1 MRRIISIAN
10 QKGGVGKT
18 TTAVNLAACLA
29 AMQYRTLLID
39 LDAQGNASSGV
50 GCRITDEMP
59 TTYDVLSG
67 TVSIDDALT
76 ETVVDNLWLV
86 PSDADLAGADVE
98 LVTLD
103 GRERKLRE
111 QLEAMST
118 PFDYVLIDCPPSLS
132 MLTLNALVAADS
144 LLVPVQAEYYAL
156 EGLARLMQ
164 TVERVQYHYQPALQ
178 IEGLLVTMHDARTN
192 LSRQVEDEVRSHFG
206 DKTFETVIPRN
217 IRLAESPSH
226 GKPIILYDVESAGAR
241 SYMSLARE
249 FVHRNLAPQAAR

>member
-29 AMQYRTLLID
+29 AMQYKTLLID

-50 GCRITDEMP
+50 GCEVGEGQL
-59 TTYDVLSG
+59 TTYDVIAG
-67 TVSIDDALT
+67 EATIDDAIT
-76 ETVVDNLWLV
+76 TTSVNNLWLV
-86 PSDADLAGADVE
+86 PSTADLAGADVE

-103 GRERKLRE
+103 GREHKLKT
-111 QLEAMST
+111 QLEEMQT

-144 LLVPVQAEYYAL
+144 LLIPVQAEYYAL

-164 TVERVQYHYQPALQ
+164 TVELVQYHYQPALQ
-178 IEGLLVTMHDARTN
+178 IEGLLITMHDSRTN
-192 LSRQVEDEVRSHFG
+192 LSRQVEDEVRQHFG

-226 GKPIILYDVESAGAR
+226 GKPIILYDMDSAGAR
-241 SYMSLARE
+241 SYMALARE
-249 FVHRNLAPQAAR
+249 FIHRSLNTELSS